1 MNTVR
6 ILSEEDQQLY
16 QGKFVAL
23 DDWSHEGSPARVVA
37 EGETIYDLEV
47 NLSEIGKSFRDV
59 IVYYV
64 PPNKTQCFNTGE

>member
-6 ILSEEDQQLY
+6 ILSEEDRQLY

-37 EGETIYDLEV
+37 AGKTIKDLEGK
-47 NLSEIGKSFRDV
+47 LSKIGKSFWDV
-59 IVYYV
+59 IVFYV
-64 PPNKTQCFNTGE
+64 SPEKKTVF